1 MCAVTASFQH
11 IRCCDTR
18 RAGTSEDLLIVR
30 DLVHFEEDLEEDD
43 VGVNTDTLTRVRR
56 AVWGMLY
63 ADDAAVVSKSAE
75 GLANMMMVI
84 VTVFE
89 AAGSRCP

>member
-1 MCAVTASFQH
+1 M
-11 IRCCDTR
+11 
-18 RAGTSEDLLIVR
+18 
-30 DLVHFEEDLEEDD
+30 VHFEEDLEEDD